1 MIHESYYWKK
11 ELYTCFLT
19 IAKFLFLK
27 KRFENSYVKI
37 EKAIMMG
44 AYIIRK
50 LDEANKMPPDLLN
63 TKVTLPYNSGKNTI
77 VDFMNSHHINRHY
90 DLDNVLSEEK
100 DWRFI
105 INQLIHSFS
114 LFYAVDNDNNP
125 DGFMLNS
132 DKSKKDRLY
141 FIDYELLL
149 TIFLSVSEGTIT
161 STNMKRAIKTDKN
174 GNQSMG
180 EFKLINAVY
189 SYPEGFVIHDEIR
202 ETLKGNIYTRDKTYI

>member
-114 LFYAVDNDNNP
+114 LFYSVDNDNNP

-132 DKSKKDRLY
+132 DRSEEHTS
-141 FIDYELLL
+141 EL
-149 TIFLSVSEGTIT
+149 
-161 STNMKRAIKTDKN
+161 
-174 GNQSMG
+174 QS
-180 EFKLINAVY
+180 
-189 SYPEGFVIHDEIR
+189 H
-202 ETLKGNIYTRDKTYI
+202 

>member
-1 MIHESYYWKK
+1 
-11 ELYTCFLT
+11 
-19 IAKFLFLK
+19 
-27 KRFENSYVKI
+27 
-37 EKAIMMG
+37 
-44 AYIIRK
+44 
-50 LDEANKMPPDLLN
+50 
-63 TKVTLPYNSGKNTI
+63 
-77 VDFMNSHHINRHY
+77 
-90 DLDNVLSEEK
+90 
-100 DWRFI
+100 
-105 INQLIHSFS
+105 
-114 LFYAVDNDNNP
+114 
-125 DGFMLNS
+125 MLNS